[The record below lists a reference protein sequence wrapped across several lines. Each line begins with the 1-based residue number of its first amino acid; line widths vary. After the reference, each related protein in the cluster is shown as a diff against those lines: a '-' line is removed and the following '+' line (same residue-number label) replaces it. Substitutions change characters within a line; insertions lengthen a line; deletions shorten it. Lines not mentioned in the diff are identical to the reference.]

1 MTKEKKKKPRIE
13 KGIKDIEKDEKR
25 TGEQTG

>member
-1 MTKEKKKKPRIE
+1 MTKEKKPRIE